1 MIPSPGETFVGE
13 LGHSTRNS
21 GGGGDD
27 RVLGG
32 YMAAPGEGQ
41 EEGDKHPDPSHPRT
55 SASLWENPWDCS
67 ALGQEK
73 FQGGQVLEQKQFL
86 N

>member
-1 MIPSPGETFVGE
+1 
-13 LGHSTRNS
+13 
-21 GGGGDD
+21 
-27 RVLGG
+27 
-32 YMAAPGEGQ
+32 MAAPGEGQ

-55 SASLWENPWDCS
+55 AASLWENPWDCS